1 MLGAVLI
8 DQEKVHLAADVAKY
22 GKLLGPAHS
31 FTSGM
36 DDAFLLSVPVAVA
49 AFLLSFLLKELKLR
63 TSVGN
68 QAPVE
73 G

>member
-1 MLGAVLI
+1 
-8 DQEKVHLAADVAKY
+8 VHLAADVAKY

-36 DDAFLLSVPVAVA
+36 DHAFLWSVPVAVA

-68 QAPVE
+68 QAPAD